1 MTAESGCGVRYPD
14 ILSLYFIH
22 KDSVSDIWQ
31 AANITENKDP
41 MFETEFVR
49 AAFMRAISMDD
60 T

>member
-1 MTAESGCGVRYPD
+1 MTAESGRGIRYPD

-22 KDSVSDIWQ
+22 KDSASDIWQ

-41 MFETEFVR
+41 MFEAELVR
-49 AAFMRAISMDD
+49 AAFLRVVSMDD